1 MDHTHTTEYRP
12 MSTHPTLRY
21 FAESGN
27 TGFEVVTLATLT
39 DKRAFMV
46 ARTGKF
52 VLVTQ
57 PSDLAVVPTPTL
69 LALFNSYRKT
79 QKEAPLDRFR
89 DAATA
94 QTRVYAVLAALATP
108 FTAPT
113 APEGTMTAVA
123 APEKPKAS
131 AKLTDEQKAANLKAR
146 TDAKAAKDAE
156 KADKKAAAKGAK
168 APGVIMTIYGLFD
181 TDKGATLSEFLAVAK
196 AKFPER
202 DPNSMS
208 TTFRIQ
214 SSRLTVT
221 HGKKIHS
228 AEIEG
233 REGRVYKF
241 VDRGPIPGKPV
252 VKADPAPVVK
262 AEKVKAEPKAKAGKA
277 TKTDTKVLAAVN

>member
-1 MDHTHTTEYRP
+1 

-21 FAESGN
+21 FADLGN

-39 DKRAFMV
+39 DKRAFQG

-52 VLVTQ
+52 ILVTQ

-69 LALFNSYRKT
+69 LAVFNAYRKT

-94 QTRVYAVLAALATP
+94 QTRVYAILATLAKP

-113 APEGTMTAVA
+113 APEGTMSATA

-131 AKLTDEQKAANLKAR
+131 AKLTDDQKAANAKAR
-146 TDAKAAKDAE
+146 ADIKAAKDAE
-156 KADKKAAAKGAK
+156 KASKKSAAKAEKG
-168 APGVIMTIYGLFD
+168 PGVIGTIKAMID
-181 TDKGATLSEFLAVAK
+181 TKNGTTLAEFLEEATA
-196 AKFPER
+196 AFPDR
-202 DPNSMS
+202 QVDAMS

-214 SSRLTVT
+214 SSRLAKTL
-221 HGKKIHS
+221 GRNIIS

-241 VDRGPIPGKPV
+241 ADQGAIPGKPV
-252 VKADPAPVVK
+252 VKAAPEPKVK
-262 AEKVKAEPKAKAGKA
+262 AEKAPKAEKPAKAGKG
-277 TKTDTKVLAAVN
+277 TKTDTKTLAAVAN